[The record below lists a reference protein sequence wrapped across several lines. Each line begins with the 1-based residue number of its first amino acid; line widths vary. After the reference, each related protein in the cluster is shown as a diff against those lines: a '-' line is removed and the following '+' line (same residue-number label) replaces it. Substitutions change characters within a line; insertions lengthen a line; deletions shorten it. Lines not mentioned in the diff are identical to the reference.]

1 MHTKF
6 WNSLFLVEIVHP
18 LRPWPEKLGPSWW
31 GETQLRSWTP
41 RRLLTTTTIT
51 SLPLPLPPLL
61 LAIVLWNLPMSS
73 TISPLLVYSLYLNS
87 HDMFFYFFW
96 WWLFF
101 FIWCVWSC
109 ISVCYLKSDL
119 VVFLFPIYK
128 LILMALIG
136 TAASFCTS
144 GVRKLVLDVVTLS
157 RCILNSQA

>member
-41 RRLLTTTTIT
+41 RRLLTTTIT
-51 SLPLPLPPLL
+51 SLPLPPLL

-101 FIWCVWSC
+101 FIWCVWSY
-109 ISVCYLKSDL
+109 ISVCYIGLGRVSLSNLQIDL
-119 VVFLFPIYK
+119 DGTDRYCSI
-128 LILMALIG
+128 ILYIR
-136 TAASFCTS
+136 CTKIS
-144 GVRKLVLDVVTLS
+144 S
-157 RCILNSQA
+157 RRRHPLTMHSK